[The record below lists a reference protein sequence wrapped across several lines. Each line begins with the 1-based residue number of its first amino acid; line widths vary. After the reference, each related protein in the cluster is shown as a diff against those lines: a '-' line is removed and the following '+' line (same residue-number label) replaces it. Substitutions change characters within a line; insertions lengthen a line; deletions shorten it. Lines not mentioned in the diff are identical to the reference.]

1 MKQNKLIWAGALLAA
16 AVLFSAC
23 AGKPENPSA
32 STAGEATEAPAGT
45 VDTTPETEDPI
56 DYDALGRIP
65 FANLKASA
73 ESDFTVE
80 EGADGVTVTA
90 YVGAGEQVRIPDR
103 IGGKPV
109 VAIADGA
116 FRGIS
121 GMKVLWIPDSVTTF
135 GSGILVGTASL
146 YALHTPLPA
155 EEGKQ
160 FLGWLF
166 GAESYERNNVEDLR
180 RIDFLEIGGTPTE
193 LPAYAL
199 YDCNDL
205 VTVRL
210 PETVTAIGDWA
221 FARCTSLKQTGLSC
235 VKEVGEG
242 ALIGCSSLAEVALP
256 ALERIGREALGA
268 CNGLRRLTLPFVG
281 ESRTEN
287 RFLGWL
293 FGARTATEA
302 KGLYPGGLRE
312 VILTDGTVPL
322 ADYAFYAA
330 TMRSVTVGTGAT
342 EVGVRAFGGCNN
354 LREVSLP
361 AGITAVREHAFS
373 ECTALEAV
381 TLPEGVTELG
391 VNAFLGCTAL
401 ETVTLP
407 QTLERL
413 PSGVFLGCRRLK
425 DIDLGGVRTVGSNAF
440 RGCGAL
446 ETVRAA
452 GDVTFSEGNGT
463 AEKLVGRV

>member
-1 MKQNKLIWAGALLAA
+1 M
-16 AVLFSAC
+16 
-23 AGKPENPSA
+23 
-32 STAGEATEAPAGT
+32 
-45 VDTTPETEDPI
+45 
-56 DYDALGRIP
+56 
-65 FANLKASA
+65 
-73 ESDFTVE
+73 
-80 EGADGVTVTA
+80 
-90 YVGAGEQVRIPDR
+90 
-103 IGGKPV
+103 
-109 VAIADGA
+109 
-116 FRGIS
+116 
-121 GMKVLWIPDSVTTF
+121 
-135 GSGILVGTASL
+135 
-146 YALHTPLPA
+146 
-155 EEGKQ
+155 
-160 FLGWLF
+160 
-166 GAESYERNNVEDLR
+166 EDLR
-180 RIDFLEIGGTPTE
+180 RINFLEIGGTPTE

-221 FARCTSLKQTGLSC
+221 FARCTSLKQIGLSC

-268 CNGLRRLTLPFVG
+268 CNGLRRLTLPCAG

-293 FGARTATEA
+293 FGARTAQEA

-342 EVGVRAFGGCNN
+342 EVGVRTFGGCNN

-361 AGITAVREHAFS
+361 AGVTAVREHAFS

-452 GDVTFSEGNGT
+452 GDVTFSEGNET